1 MMPRFMDMQATDTAA
16 AAHEP
21 SDEALMALVARGDE
35 RAFRMLAARHT
46 APSLRLAG
54 RLTGSAA
61 DAEDIVQEALL
72 RVWRAAGRWQPTAA
86 FRTWLYRIVANLC
99 IDRGRRPAFAALET
113 AGDPADPAP
122 APGAMIDSTRIAGRV
137 AAAVAALPERQR
149 IALVLTYY
157 EGVANDETARVLGTS
172 AGGVE
177 SLLVRARRRLKR
189 NLAGL
194 LDDGLMP

>member
-1 MMPRFMDMQATDTAA
+1 MPRFMDMQATDTAA
-16 AAHEP
+16 AAHES
-21 SDEALMALVARGDE
+21 SDEALMALVAQGDE
-35 RAFRMLAARHT
+35 RAFRLLAARHT
-46 APSLRLAG
+46 ASSLRLAG

-99 IDRGRRPAFAALET
+99 IDRSRRPVFAALET
-113 AGDPADPAP
+113 VGDPADPAP
-122 APGAMIDSTRIAGRV
+122 GPGMRLDSARTAGRV
-137 AAAVAALPERQR
+137 AAAIAVLPERQR

-157 EGVANDETARVLGTS
+157 EGMTNDETARILGTS

-194 LDDGLMP
+194 LDDGVRS